1 MTASP
6 SLRPGTSIAD
16 PENPAN
22 ALKPNSDGS
31 INSSSARNAV
41 AVTKS
46 DATVLTDIIGLFIGG
61 AGDVTVVTSAGDTV
75 LFASVPAG
83 SILPIVVTKV
93 KSTGTSATNIVAFKS
108 V

>member
-16 PENPAN
+16 PENPAH

-46 DATVLTDIIGLFIGG
+46 DSTVLTNVIGLFVGG
-61 AGDVTVVTSAGDTV
+61 AGAVTVETAAGDTV
-75 LFASVPAG
+75 LFSAVPAG
-83 SILPIVVTKV
+83 AIIPLVVTKV
-93 KSTGTSATNIVAFKS
+93 KSTGTDATAIVAFLS